1 MWIESENYIGPCRR
15 GGKGG
20 FRLFNRRLRQGGD
33 RDPSIEALFRQLRA
47 NAVDLSEA
55 RERKRFKLRLAAT
68 IGVARRGRM
77 KACAAHLERLDQI
90 MTDAAL
96 SDRRSGAVIE
106 QVLANAAATL
116 PPR

>member
-15 GGKGG
+15 GGRGG
-20 FRLFNRRLRQGGD
+20 FRLLNRRLRRGGD

-47 NAVDLSEA
+47 NAVDLTEA

-68 IGVARRGRM
+68 IGVARRSGM
-77 KACAAHLERLDQI
+77 GACAAQLEKLNHV
-90 MTDAAL
+90 MTDTAL
-96 SDRRSGAVIE
+96 ADRRSAAVIE
-106 QVLANAAATL
+106 QYLATAAATL